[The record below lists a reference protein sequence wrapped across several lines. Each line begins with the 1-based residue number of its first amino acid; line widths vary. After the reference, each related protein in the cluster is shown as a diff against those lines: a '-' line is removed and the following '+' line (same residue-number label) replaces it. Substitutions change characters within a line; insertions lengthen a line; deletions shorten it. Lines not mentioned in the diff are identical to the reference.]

1 MLTIVLTLAVVSPGL
16 AQDGTQLLSEPVV
29 LESDSLSIE
38 PVDSG
43 TADLT
48 AEGAEEVATLTEAV
62 VPATSR
68 PVRFDLSGG
77 AVYDDNI
84 FQTADDT
91 ESDTLFLLAAGITWT
106 PRLTERNMLSLG
118 YTATAFEYLDNSDLG
133 GDINH
138 DAHLNGSTR
147 WGATTFTGS
156 FGYRH
161 LAGTDVSLAGGTAT
175 PQPLTSAVGDR
186 DLSPQEN
193 RDLIS
198 IAFGLSRPIA
208 GKTSLTAGGGYR
220 ANLYDD
226 LPSTDDLSGSL
237 GLGYLVGARTTVGLQ
252 GVIGRTGGDDGV
264 IEENYQQA
272 LFTASYDPTEKLD
285 FSASAGLDFRQ
296 ADVDGGDDR
305 TDFVFNL
312 AARYQWREKTGFFL
326 NGGRNTTGSSTVTG
340 AANTRTSIYFGVNQK
355 IGDKWSLDLAGGYD
369 FSDYQNPTDN
379 YSSVRDEDFTV
390 GRARLL
396 YQPAANWNIGSFYEY
411 RQNDSSDDALSYE
424 GNRFGLQLA
433 VSF

>member
-1 MLTIVLTLAVVSPGL
+1 MFTIALTLAVRATGL
-16 AQDGTQLLSEPVV
+16 AQEESLLSHDPVS

-43 TADLT
+43 AADLT
-48 AEGAEEVATLTEAV
+48 LEGTGEVATLTEAV
-62 VPATSR
+62 VPATPRS
-68 PVRFDLSGG
+68 VRFHASGG

-91 ESDTLFLLAAGITWT
+91 DSDTLFLLAAGIKWT
-106 PRLTERNMLSLG
+106 PRVTERNMFSLG

-138 DAHLNGSTR
+138 DARIDGRAL
-147 WGATTFTGS
+147 WGATTFTGN

-161 LAGTDVSLAGGTAT
+161 LAGTDISLAGGTAT
-175 PQPLTSAVGDR
+175 PQPLTSASGDR
-186 DLSPQEN
+186 DLSPQER

-198 IAFGLSRPIA
+198 IAFGLARPIA
-208 GKTSLTAGGGYR
+208 GKTSLTAGGRYQ
-220 ANLYDD
+220 ADLYDD
-226 LPSTDDLSGSL
+226 LPSTDDLSGYL
-237 GLGYLVGARTTVGLQ
+237 GLGYLVGARTTVGFQ
-252 GVIGRTGGDDGV
+252 GVIGRSGGDDGA
-264 IEENYQQA
+264 IEETYQKA
-272 LFTASYDPTEKLD
+272 LLTASYDPTEKLD

-296 ADVDGGDDR
+296 ADVDGGGDR

-312 AARYQWREKTGFFL
+312 SARYQWREKTGFFL
-326 NGGRNTTGSSTVTG
+326 NGGRDTTGSSTVTG
-340 AANTRTSIYFGVNQK
+340 AANNRTSMYFGINQK
-355 IGDKWSLDLAGGYD
+355 IGEKWSLDLAGGYD
-369 FSDYQNPTDN
+369 FSDYQNPADD

-390 GRARLL
+390 GRARLI